1 MVITILMICYTLLS
15 FGIGYFAFSHRQR
28 PFLVF
33 HPEEFPNL
41 SRVLVICGSILMAIG
56 VLAAIATIMNNTIFI
71 SLTLLAGVIAIMTF
85 QLMLLHW
92 FPKR

>member
-15 FGIGYFAFSHRQR
+15 FGIGWFAFSHRQR

-33 HPEEFPNL
+33 HPEESSVL
-41 SRVLVICGSILMAIG
+41 SHVLIICGVILMIIG
-56 VLAAIATIMNNTIFI
+56 VLAAVATIMNNTIFI
-71 SLTLLAGVIAIMTF
+71 SLTLLAGVVAIMAF
-85 QLMLLHW
+85 QLLLLHW